1 MWRMRWA
8 GYRSITRMDEMGNA
22 YKILVKKSERKRP
35 LGRSSRRWED
45 IIKIDLMEKVC
56 EDMD

>member
-1 MWRMRWA
+1 ME
-8 GYRSITRMDEMGNA
+8 EMGNA

-45 IIKIDLMEKVC
+45 IIKIDLMEMGGKVRTGLIWLR
-56 EDMD
+56 MGTSGGLL